1 MYCTHYN
8 QFFNADWLTYKLF
21 TVSCLSAT
29 YTVLFIS
36 FDHHSYT
43 LSSFIRLNYLIKYS
57 QSRRNLHIVHV
68 YYKGMRGSRWRNQ
81 GRDSNPPPPGKII
94 KNMPRTPLP
103 PKKNISHI
111 PHPLERILKRIRK
124 YSNCDYKIEQIYM
137 LVSPLPLQSLH

>member
-1 MYCTHYN
+1 MSGNPLPHKSGYSYMYCTHYN

-57 QSRRNLHIVHV
+57 QSRRNLHVHV
-68 YYKGMRGSRWRNQ
+68 YNKGMRGSRWRNQ
-81 GRDSNPPPPGKII
+81 GRDSNPPPLEKLLKTCLGP
-94 KNMPRTPLP
+94 PSP
-103 PKKNISHI
+103 PKKYLSYPPSSGKN
-111 PHPLERILKRIRK
+111 LKK
-124 YSNCDYKIEQIYM
+124 NQKVFK
-137 LVSPLPLQSLH
+137 LWL

>member
-1 MYCTHYN
+1 MSGNPLPHKSGYSYMYCTHYN

-57 QSRRNLHIVHV
+57 QSRRNLHVHV

-81 GRDSNPPPPGKII
+81 GRDSNPPPGKII

-103 PKKNISHI
+103 PKKISLI
-111 PHPLERILKRIRK
+111 SPILWKE
-124 YSNCDYKIEQIYM
+124 S
-137 LVSPLPLQSLH
+137 